1 MCFEHELFMD
11 LSSFLSDVD
20 VLEKCTL
27 KHFTNFNKIY
37 ELINENKSMFLD
49 IYEILIAH
57 FLLLRAWNCF
67 KVKNQGS
74 KNQMTQLMGPLPL
87 DLVNL
92 RQEFAGTKSTK
103 WSLKTSLLMNN
114 EASKKAISLCK
125 TLTKFNKTFNL
136 LFEEIKEN
144 QTQLQMRLRRYNKNK
159 KSVQDDNE
167 KNNEKLKKLQTMI
180 ANKEKKSTKYK
191 VMKAVEKN
199 LTELKTTYKKALE
212 GKEKIE
218 DLLAGK
224 SETAL
229 PQSLDHF
236 YELSKK
242 FTYSPALQSK
252 KNVIVV
258 SFRGTLQTIIEKID
272 KDIKL
277 LPYTYENLVHD
288 FETLQKNDAP
298 KNYTK
303 AIELQLDLLMN
314 MRQLVYTFQ
323 TSCGGEEIEELIKK
337 LDSAT

>member
-1 MCFEHELFMD
+1 MV
-11 LSSFLSDVD
+11 LSSFISDVD
-20 VLEKCTL
+20 VLEKSVL

-37 ELINENKSMFLD
+37 ELIKENYGMFLD
-49 IYEILIAH
+49 IYEILIVH

-67 KVKNQGS
+67 KVENQDS

-92 RQEFAGTKSTK
+92 RQEFADKRSTK

-125 TLTKFNKTFNL
+125 TLAKFNRSLNL
-136 LFEEIKEN
+136 LYEETKEN
-144 QTQLQMRLRRYNKNK
+144 QIQLQMRLQRHNKNK

-167 KNNEKLKKLQTMI
+167 KNNKKLEKLQTMI
-180 ANKEKKSTKYK
+180 DDEKEKKSMKYK
-191 VMKAVEKN
+191 VMKAVKKN
-199 LTELKTTYKKALE
+199 LTELKTTYEVALKGKK
-212 GKEKIE
+212 KIE

-224 SETAL
+224 SDKAM

-236 YELSKK
+236 YELSKM

-252 KNVIVV
+252 KKVAVV
-258 SFRGTLQTIIEKID
+258 SFRATLQTVVKKID
-272 KDIKL
+272 ENIKL
-277 LPYTYENLVHD
+277 PPCTYQNLVDD

-303 AIELQLDLLMN
+303 AIELQLDLLIN
-314 MRQLVYTFQ
+314 IRQLVYTFQ